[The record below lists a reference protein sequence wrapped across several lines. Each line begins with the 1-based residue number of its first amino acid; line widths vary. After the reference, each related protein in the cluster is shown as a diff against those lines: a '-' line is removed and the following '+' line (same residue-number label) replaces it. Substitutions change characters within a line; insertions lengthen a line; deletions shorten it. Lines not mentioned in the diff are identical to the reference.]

1 MSKNNLELGR
11 KCVFPLSSP
20 LALFGRP
27 APRAG
32 AAWLSSPFFAS
43 DQSSRKPAAMPAWAT
58 REAGKVTWFFLVT
71 VGVIAKN
78 YGKDTG
84 QKVQKFGDGVAAA
97 RQFYVLRL

>member
-1 MSKNNLELGR
+1 
-11 KCVFPLSSP
+11 
-20 LALFGRP
+20 
-27 APRAG
+27 
-32 AAWLSSPFFAS
+32 
-43 DQSSRKPAAMPAWAT
+43 MPAWAT